1 MCDLRLFFSFLLLRF
16 VSFLIS
22 FLNVICGCWSQMK
35 SKKNNKNNNEKKKKI
50 KNCLWS
56 VQFYAISVMFY
67 NFVEFY
73 KTLYLQLDMILE
85 LLFVFY
91 RTALVFYFSAV
102 LSILIVSLLCLNVY
116 MLFLLFLLRFSVVVL
131 LLLLL
136 LTTWNCASVCIFCDY
151 IDCAITVLVV
161 VVQFSMYVVYIKIV
175 SFSLI
180 LVLCR
185 ISMSEN
191 R

>member
-1 MCDLRLFFSFLLLRF
+1 
-16 VSFLIS
+16 
-22 FLNVICGCWSQMK
+22 MK
-35 SKKNNKNNNEKKKKI
+35 SKKNNKNNNEKKKLKKKI

-73 KTLYLQLDMILE
+73 KTLYLQFDMILE

-91 RTALVFYFSAV
+91 HTALVFYFFAV
-102 LSILIVSLLCLNVY
+102 LSILIVYLLCLNVY
-116 MLFLLFLLRFSVVVL
+116 MLFLLFLLCFSVVVL

-151 IDCAITVLVV
+151 IDCAITVFDCCCSSIQHVC
-161 VVQFSMYVVYIKIV
+161 SICI
-175 SFSLI
+175 
-180 LVLCR
+180 
-185 ISMSEN
+185 
-191 R
+191 